1 MYKIFRE
8 KFESKSRMRVFLFGL
23 GLSNQIQADY
33 CNLTG
38 ESDHNQPI
46 DSCFC
51 PSGTDTVLID
61 NTIGFTCTA
70 L

>member
-1 MYKIFRE
+1 
-8 KFESKSRMRVFLFGL
+8 MRAFLIGL

-33 CNLTG
+33 CNLNG

-51 PSGTDTVLID
+51 PSGTDSHLENSNFEDFLHFYQHRTFL
-61 NTIGFTCTA
+61 
-70 L
+70 

>member
-1 MYKIFRE
+1 
-8 KFESKSRMRVFLFGL
+8 MRAFLIGL

-33 CNLTG
+33 CNLNG

-51 PSGTDTVLID
+51 PSGTDSQLEKFVPK
-61 NTIGFTCTA
+61 A
-70 L
+70 R